1 MLEFLKGLI
10 RKFEGC
16 KLASYLCPAG
26 VWTIGWGSTGR
37 DIGPYTKWT
46 QLEADIRL
54 ARDAMAYAEGA
65 ATLSPR
71 LRGDDRRWAAIA
83 DFCYNLGTT
92 RYKSSTLRRRVDAGD
107 WAGAKAEIM
116 KWVIGG
122 GRKLPGL
129 VTRRGA
135 EADLL

>member
-16 KLASYLCPAG
+16 KLVSYLCPAG

-37 DIGPYTKWT
+37 DIGPHSKWT
-46 QLEADIRL
+46 QIEADIRL
-54 ARDAMAYAEGA
+54 ARDAMAYAEGV

-71 LRGDDRRWAAIA
+71 LRGDDRRWAALA

-107 WAGAKAEIM
+107 WEGAKAELA
-116 KWVIGG
+116 KWVFGG

-129 VTRRGA
+129 VTRRKA